1 MVKITENNTAIN
13 DTRLKDHPVTYF
25 KGAIDPKPVGTGSF
39 ADFLQKMLN
48 PSDKLKATTDKLPS
62 KQNDKKKYEAY
73 REKYLPAVVPGKA
86 TKRNNQSFEEHSEI
100 LGFDIDDLE
109 GEDLLGINLELL
121 EKIPFVLAA
130 FPSPSMRGIR
140 VFVYTDCTPQTRK
153 IYYQEIR
160 SRIAEALQIPDKKP
174 EKSTSAPVAHVDHTT
189 NDPSRLWFFT
199 AVPANLIYIAPQLHV
214 FTMPKEDNREK
225 SSRQPAAPR
234 PAKQSSHRH
243 TQEQKVEYLIR
254 KIEATRKDITAGV
267 INHFKQACAI
277 HSEFGEHGRKL
288 FHRICQ
294 FHDDYDISESDR
306 LYDKV
311 SQLKSNTVTVAT
323 FWKWCKDKGI
333 TIDWRELNQMFPLDA
348 PAAAPAPAPAPP
360 AAPMTVEEEQEPE
373 KKLIPFFSAKVND
386 KKVDINIYFI
396 ELVRLFKHL
405 GFRRYD
411 KDEGHFIVHIKNN
424 VVRECSVEDVVD
436 AVEEYLYQFSDEEI
450 HESKEVTVETVI
462 NKLYAGISTYFSER
476 ILARLRPSKPIRFNE
491 HQKDRA
497 FFYYRNGYVEVTE
510 KEAPLKPYSQ
520 LQGCVWEN
528 QILDRDYIPKQ
539 PHQFRKFSFY
549 RFVQIIS
556 NNYDFHPE
564 TKAANS
570 LVDPARELA
579 LKTVMGYLLHDYF
592 ERSLMGVILTDSKI
606 DEDGDNN
613 GRSGKTLLVK
623 ALGHMLNR
631 NENSATYKE
640 INGKDFDPTRTHK
653 YQTLRVDTK
662 LVHINDAKRNFKAE
676 VLYNDVTEGIYAEGK
691 NKTPFHIRAKIA
703 VSSNNTIRIQG
714 SSAKGRF
721 IEVEVADYFNDR
733 YTPEDEF
740 GEWFFRDW
748 DADQWGMFDS
758 FMMHCVQSYFK
769 HDVQR
774 PSTINLDERKK
785 LEETSPEFVE
795 WMESKD
801 KVFVPTDEKGD
812 AIKFNK
818 RDLFVDFI
826 GRYPELRTERRQLRQ
841 NTFTKWLKLYCQYD
855 KTYLPIVKK
864 EDDKERSIETRSN
877 GETFIQFFRV
887 FEPS

>member
-1 MVKITENNTAIN
+1 MVKVDKKNTAIN
-13 DTRLKDHPVTYF
+13 DPRLKDHPVTYF
-25 KGAIDPKPVGTGSF
+25 KGGYETTPVGKGTVSE
-39 ADFLQKMLN
+39 FLQKMLN
-48 PSDKLKATTDKLPS
+48 PSEALRDYTENLPS
-62 KQNDKKKYEAY
+62 KQENEAQYKSYRKKHAPALVFGEAEARANKAIIGTPKVLCIDIDNVEEGLIPFDLEELEQLPFVFAAY
-73 REKYLPAVVPGKA
+73 R
-86 TKRNNQSFEEHSEI
+86 
-100 LGFDIDDLE
+100 
-109 GEDLLGINLELL
+109 
-121 EKIPFVLAA
+121 
-130 FPSPSMRGIR
+130 SPSKGGIHAL
-140 VFVYTDCTPQTRK
+140 VYTDCTIETRQE
-153 IYYQEIR
+153 YYQEI
-160 SRIAEALQIPDKKP
+160 SKQIAEALDIND
-174 EKSTSAPVAHVDHTT
+174 EKSGLSNPKRSARIDNST
-189 NDPSRLWFFT
+189 NDLARLWFFT

-214 FTMPKEDNREK
+214 FTMPKKDNRKE
-225 SSRQPAAPR
+225 SSTPPAPTK
-234 PAKQSSHRH
+234 PAEQSKHRH
-243 TQEQKVEYLIR
+243 THAQKVELMIR
-254 KIEATRKDITAGV
+254 KIEEKGIDITQGTE
-267 INHFKQACAI
+267 NWFKVGCALY
-277 HSEFGEHGRKL
+277 SEFGASARDMFQRVSR
-288 FHRICQ
+288 FHR
-294 FHDDYDISESDR
+294 DYKQLETDR
-306 LYDKV
+306 EFDRV
-311 SQLKSNTVTVAT
+311 SQKHDGSVRIAT
-323 FWKWCKDKGI
+323 FYEICASHSIRWSDHVP
-333 TIDWRELNQMFPLDA
+333 ELNQMFPLDA
-348 PAAAPAPAPAPP
+348 PAPAAAPA
-360 AAPMTVEEEQEPE
+360 AARMTVEEEPEP
-373 KKLIPFFSAKVND
+373 KNKLIPFFSAKVNGD
-386 KKVDINIYFI
+386 KVDINIYFI

-450 HESKEVTVETVI
+450 HDKKEVTVETVI

-510 KEAPLKPYSQ
+510 KEASLKPYSQ

-606 DEDGDNN
+606 DEDGENN

-653 YQTLRVDTK
+653 YQTLRIDTR
-662 LVHINDAKRNFKAE
+662 LVHLNDAKRNFKAE
-676 VLYNDVTEGIYAEGK
+676 FLFNDVTEGFYAEGK
-691 NKTPFHIRAKIA
+691 NKTPFHIRAKVV

-785 LEETSPEFVE
+785 LEETSPQFVE

-801 KVFVPTDEKGD
+801 KVFVPTNEEGD
-812 AIKFNK
+812 DIKFNK

-826 GRYPELRTERRQLRQ
+826 GRYPELRTGRYQLQ
-841 NTFTKWLKLYCQYD
+841 PNTFTKWLKRYCQYD
-855 KTYLPIVKK
+855 KTYLPVVKK
-864 EDDKERSIETRSN
+864 EDDKEGSKETRSN
-877 GETFIQFFRV
+877 GQTFIQFFRV
-887 FEPS
+887 SEPS